1 MKQILQNY
9 KTGEVSVADVPP
21 PIAQR
26 GRVLVRTAA
35 SLISAGT
42 ERMAVELGR
51 KSLIGK
57 ARERPDLVK
66 QVIQKAQREG
76 LMNTFT
82 AVQSKLNAQ
91 NALGYSAAGFVV
103 GAGDDVSG
111 FSAGDRVACAGAGF
125 ASHAELLSVPQNL
138 CVRLPDA
145 VDFEAAS
152 FGTLGAIALQ
162 GVRLAEPTLGEA
174 VVVIGLGLLG
184 QLTVQLLKA
193 NGCRVF
199 GVDLDASKV
208 ELARTL
214 GADDGCVS
222 GGDTLQSVMEWSRGR
237 GADAVLITAAT
248 SSDQPIELAGEMS
261 RLKGRVVAVGLV
273 GMNVPRKIYYER
285 ELTLKVSMSYGPGR
299 YDPEYEERGHDYP
312 FAYVRW
318 TEGRNI
324 EAFLDLVAAGAVRIA
339 PLITH
344 RFSIEDGERAY
355 NLIAGE
361 TKEPYLGVVLGYDTE
376 RELVRSIE
384 RRPTRDARSGRDASS
399 QPGETT
405 ATSASATT
413 AAVRVGMIGAG
424 SYAQKFLLP
433 NFKANGAAFHAIA
446 TASGI
451 SARGIGEKYDFAR
464 VVASADDVIADA
476 SVNLVVIAT
485 RHDSHA
491 SLARRALEA
500 GRHAFV
506 EKPLALSDEE
516 LDGVLEAA
524 RVAGGRLMVG
534 YNRRFSPHARA
545 CAEAFAARREPLS
558 ILYRVNAGRIP
569 RTHWIQDAR
578 EGGGRIVGEVC
589 HFIDLMHFLTGATT
603 TRVYAEPVAGR
614 NAETP
619 DEDSVFITLR
629 FSDGSNGQ
637 IAYLAEGDRAL
648 PKERVEVFG
657 GGKTF
662 VIEDFSSATLYEG
675 GRERRRMKLR
685 AQDKGQAAEMRAL
698 CAMVG
703 ANEDAAPI
711 ALHDLAATTRATFR
725 IRDSLRTGQVVEVT
739 SDR

>member
-1 MKQILQNY
+1 MQNY

-26 GRVLVRTAA
+26 GRVLVRTFA

-57 ARERPDLVK
+57 ARERPDLVR

-76 LMNTFT
+76 LMNTLT
-82 AVQSKLNAQ
+82 AVQTKLNAA
-91 NALGYSAAGFVV
+91 NALGYSAAGLVI
-103 GAGDDVSG
+103 GAGDDVLD
-111 FSAGDRVACAGAGF
+111 FRAGDRVACAGAGF
-125 ASHAELLSVPQNL
+125 ASHAEVLSVPKNL
-138 CVRLPDA
+138 CVRVPEA
-145 VDFEAAS
+145 VDFEAAA

-162 GVRLAEPTLGEA
+162 GVRLAEPTLGESI
-174 VVVIGLGLLG
+174 VVIGLGLLG

-199 GVDLDASKV
+199 GVDLDTSKV

-214 GADDGCVS
+214 GADDGITS
-222 GGDTLQSVMEWSRGR
+222 GGETLQAVMEWSRGR

-261 RLKGRVVAVGLV
+261 RLKGRVVAVGLI

-324 EAFLDLVAAGAVRIA
+324 EAFLDLVAAGSVRIA

-344 RFSIEDGERAY
+344 RFPIEDGERAY

-361 TKEPYLGVVLGYDTE
+361 TSEPYLGVVLAYDTE
-376 RELVRSIE
+376 RELARNIE
-384 RRPTRDARSGRDASS
+384 RRESGAQTKRDPA
-399 QPGETT
+399 Q
-405 ATSASATT
+405 ATGAVVAP
-413 AAVRVGMIGAG
+413 VRVGMIGAG

-433 NFKANGAAFHAIA
+433 NFKAHGAAFHSIA

-464 VVASADDVIADA
+464 VVASAVDVIADDKA
-476 SVNLVVIAT
+476 NLVVIAT

-491 SLARRALEA
+491 ELARRALEA
-500 GRHAFV
+500 GRHVFV
-506 EKPLALSDEE
+506 EKPLALNDEE

-524 RVAGGRLMVG
+524 RARGGGLMVG

-545 CAEAFAARREPLS
+545 CAESFAARREPLS
-558 ILYRVNAGRIP
+558 ILYRVNAGRIA
-569 RTHWIQDAR
+569 RTHWIQDPQ
-578 EGGGRIVGEVC
+578 EGGGRIIGEVC
-589 HFIDLMHFLTGATT
+589 HFIDLMHFLTGAVT
-603 TRVYAEPVAGR
+603 TRVHAESVKSR
-614 NAETP
+614 NEEVL

-648 PKERVEVFG
+648 PKERIEVFG

-662 VIEDFSSATLYEG
+662 VIEDFRSATLYEG

-685 AQDKGQAAEMRAL
+685 AQDKGQAEEVRAL
-698 CAMVG
+698 CASVA
-703 ANEDAAPI
+703 ANAPTAPI

-725 IRDSLRTGQVVEVT
+725 IRDSLRTGQPMEVT
-739 SDR
+739 GDR

>member
-57 ARERPDLVK
+57 ARERPDLVR
-66 QVIQKAQREG
+66 QVIRKAQREG
-76 LMNTFT
+76 LMNTLT
-82 AVQSKLNAQ
+82 AVQAKLNAA
-91 NALGYSAAGFVV
+91 NALGYSAAGIVV
-103 GAGDDVSG
+103 GVGDDVTA

-125 ASHAELLSVPQNL
+125 ASHAEVLSVPKNL
-138 CVRLPDA
+138 CVRLPAA
-145 VDFEAAS
+145 VDFEAAA

-162 GVRLAEPTLGEA
+162 GVRLAEPTLGES

-199 GVDLDASKV
+199 GLDLDAAKV
-208 ELARTL
+208 ALARTL
-214 GADDGCVS
+214 GADDAAVS
-222 GGDTLQSVMEWSRGR
+222 GGETLNAVMEWTRGR

-248 SSDQPIELAGEMS
+248 SSDQPVELAGEMS

-318 TEGRNI
+318 TEGRNL
-324 EAFLDLVAAGAVRIA
+324 EAFLDLVAAGSVRLA

-344 RFSIEDGERAY
+344 RFSIADGERAY

-361 TKEPYLGVVLGYDTE
+361 TKEPYLGIVLNYDTE
-376 RELVRSIE
+376 REIGRSIE
-384 RRPTRDARSGRDASS
+384 RRAAHDAS
-399 QPGETT
+399 
-405 ATSASATT
+405 
-413 AAVRVGMIGAG
+413 AARAPAGADVRLGLIGAG

-433 NFKANGAAFHAIA
+433 NFKANGAVGQAIA

-451 SARGIGEKYDFAR
+451 SAHGIGEKYDFAR
-464 VVASADDVIADA
+464 VVASAEEVIADA
-476 SVNLVVIAT
+476 GANLIVIAT

-491 SLARRALEA
+491 PLARRALEA
-500 GRHAFV
+500 GRHVFV
-506 EKPLALSDEE
+506 EKPLALNDEE
-516 LDGVLEAA
+516 LDGVLAA
-524 RVAGGRLMVG
+524 AHASRGQLMVG

-558 ILYRVNAGRIP
+558 ILYRINAGRIP
-569 RTHWIQDAR
+569 RTHWIQDPR
-578 EGGGRIVGEVC
+578 EGGGRIIGEVC
-589 HFIDLMHFLTGATT
+589 HFIDLMHFLTGAIV
-603 TRVYAEPVAGR
+603 TRVYAEAVAGR
-614 NAETP
+614 NEETL
-619 DEDSVFITLR
+619 DEDSIVVTLR

-648 PKERVEVFG
+648 AKERIEIFG
-657 GGKTF
+657 GGRTF
-662 VIEDFSSATLYEG
+662 VIEDFRSATLYER
-675 GRERRRMKLR
+675 GRERPQAKLR
-685 AQDKGQAAEMRAL
+685 AQDKGQAAEVRAV
-698 CAMVG
+698 CEMVR
-703 ANEDAAPI
+703 ANTPAPI
-711 ALHDLAATTRATFR
+711 ALRDLAATTRATFR
-725 IRDSLRTGQVVEVT
+725 IRDSLRTGQAMEVT
-739 SDR
+739 GDR

>member
-21 PIAQR
+21 PIAGR

-57 ARERPDLVK
+57 ARERPDLVR
-66 QVIQKAQREG
+66 QVIRKAQREG
-76 LMNTFT
+76 LLNTLT
-82 AVQSKLNAQ
+82 AVQSKLNAA
-91 NALGYSAAGFVV
+91 NALGYSAAGIVSDV
-103 GAGDDVSG
+103 GEDVTD
-111 FSAGDRVACAGAGF
+111 FRAGDRVACAGAGF
-125 ASHAELLSVPQNL
+125 ASHAEVLSVPQNL

-145 VDFEAAS
+145 VDFEAAA

-162 GVRLAEPTLGEA
+162 GVRLAEPTLGES

-199 GVDLDASKV
+199 GVDLDPSKV
-208 ELARTL
+208 ELARGL
-214 GADDGCVS
+214 GADDGCTS
-222 GGDTLQSVMEWSRGR
+222 GGETLQAVLAWSRGR

-248 SSDQPIELAGEMS
+248 SSDQPVELAGEVS

-273 GMNVPRKIYYER
+273 GMNVPRKIYYDR

-324 EAFLDLVAAGAVRIA
+324 EAFLDLVAAGSVRIA

-361 TKEPYLGVVLGYDTE
+361 PKEPYLGIVLRYDTE
-376 RELVRSIE
+376 RELARSIA
-384 RRPTRDARSGRDASS
+384 RRASGDDTDRAPARA
-399 QPGETT
+399 PG
-405 ATSASATT
+405 AD
-413 AAVRVGMIGAG
+413 AVRVGMIGAG

-433 NFKANGAAFHAIA
+433 NFKANGARFQSIA

-451 SARGIGEKYDFAR
+451 NARGIGEKYDFAR
-464 VVASADDVIADA
+464 IAASAEEVIADESA
-476 SVNLVVIAT
+476 NLIVIAT

-491 SLARRALEA
+491 ELARRALEG
-500 GRHAFV
+500 GRHVFV
-506 EKPLALSDEE
+506 EKPLALNDEE
-516 LDGVLEAA
+516 LDGVLAA
-524 RVAGGRLMVG
+524 AQASNGGRLLVG
-534 YNRRFSPHARA
+534 YNRRFSPHAR
-545 CAEAFAARREPLS
+545 EAARVFAARREPLS
-558 ILYRVNAGRIP
+558 ILYRVNAGRIA
-569 RTHWIQDAR
+569 RTSWIQDPRA
-578 EGGGRIVGEVC
+578 GGGRIVGEVC
-589 HFIDLMHFLTGATT
+589 HFIDLMQFLTGALT
-603 TRVYAEPVAGR
+603 TRVYAEAIASR
-614 NAETP
+614 NQEIV
-619 DEDSVFITLR
+619 DEDSVMITLR
-629 FSDGSNGQ
+629 FGDGSNGQ

-648 PKERVEVFG
+648 TKERIEIFG

-662 VIEDFSSATLYEG
+662 VIEDFRTAALYEG
-675 GRERRRMKLR
+675 GRERRTKLR
-685 AQDKGQAAEMRAL
+685 AQDKGQAAEVRAL
-698 CAMVG
+698 CAMVR
-703 ANEDAAPI
+703 DDTPAPI
-711 ALHDLAATTRATFR
+711 TLPDLAATTRATFR
-725 IRDSLRTGQVVEVT
+725 IRESLRTNRAVEVT
-739 SDR
+739 RDEGQVKN